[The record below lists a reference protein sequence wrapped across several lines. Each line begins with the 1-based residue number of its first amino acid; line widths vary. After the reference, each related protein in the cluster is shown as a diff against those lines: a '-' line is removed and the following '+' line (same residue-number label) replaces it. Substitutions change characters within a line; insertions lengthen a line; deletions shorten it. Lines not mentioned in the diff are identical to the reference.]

1 MQLEQDL
8 GQRVH
13 ALQLVSMSMLD
24 NWLCEFLLFFQFKKK
39 QIKIL
44 VDASNKKSP
53 AQVSKKFNEVVE
65 VLIKHKA
72 DTKLGLLTLL
82 S

>member
-1 MQLEQDL
+1 
-8 GQRVH
+8 
-13 ALQLVSMSMLD
+13 MLD
-24 NWLCEFLLFFQFKKK
+24 NWLCEFLVFLKLKKK
-39 QIKIL
+39 QIRVIG
-44 VDASNKKSP
+44 DASNKKSA
-53 AQVSKKFNEVVE
+53 AQVSNKFNEVVE

>member
-1 MQLEQDL
+1 MQLEEDL

-13 ALQLVSMSMLD
+13 ALQLISIKMLD
-24 NWLCEFLLFFQFKKK
+24 NWLCEFLVFFQFNKKK
-39 QIKIL
+39 IKIL
-44 VDASNKKSP
+44 VDASNKRSP
-53 AQVSKKFNEVVE
+53 AQVSKKFNDVVE

-72 DTKLGLLTLL
+72 DTKLGLLTSL